1 MITIPHTNSNL
12 YSVPKFIVF
21 KSQKDLLTRTEVV
34 ALEQFCLQTDDSNDI
49 AINKIPQQTFFF
61 VISKSDQLIQD
72 QTQLLYSVN
81 VVSECLLLNTN
92 RAIFLAISWRY
103 LAF

>member
-1 MITIPHTNSNL
+1 M
-12 YSVPKFIVF
+12 PKFIVF
-21 KSQKDLLTRTEVV
+21 KSQKDLLTGTEVV
-34 ALEQFCLQTDDSNDI
+34 ALEQFCLQTDDGNHI
-49 AINKIPQQTFFF
+49 AINKTPLQTFFF
-61 VISKSDQLIQD
+61 DIKIDQLIQD

-92 RAIFLAISWRY
+92 RTIFLVISWRY